1 MKMYF
6 SPKFSEQGEYRTM
19 RRPKFIPLL
28 LITIFTAG
36 LFSGYRGE
44 CANAFVPAMDLTSR
58 IDIDGRIQT
67 RGDFDLSFD
76 GGYKYQAKLLFSY
89 YNLDIEGAAPQALLF
104 KGAQASIH
112 EIFNLIDFT
121 YWTGFYGIFGEGRHY
136 SGHLYH
142 LSPGFE
148 YNGFYPVYGTG
159 LGFGIGT
166 LQTYRGRLLVYQR
179 EGRNTINSFDLT
191 FGLVREAV
199 TFGLFGGLSDKEYR
213 LGTQVIIS
221 GQEIEFSF
229 VIGNPSIVPGRPIDF
244 DDFYLLAEEW
254 FKLKNFNLIL
264 SAFTR
269 PAKHYNYLNGIYED
283 TGETNDVDFNLDL
296 NFSPEQKRYAIGGE
310 LNVQTNTLETLGV
323 FFSPYIQVNASGVA
337 WKIKLDINAL
347 SDSREIVTA
356 LINIQS
362 AF

>member
-1 MKMYF
+1 
-6 SPKFSEQGEYRTM
+6 M
-19 RRPKFIPLL
+19 RRLKLIPLL

-36 LFSGYRGE
+36 LFAVSGYKGE

-89 YNLDIEGAAPQALLF
+89 YNLDIEGSAPQALLF

-296 NFSPEQKRYAIGGE
+296 SFSPEQKKYAIGGE